1 MNSLK
6 ALIGLARER
15 LTEASR
21 VFPRSR
27 PPATEA
33 ASLSDTQ
40 RTIAVP
46 AEAGENERGAAE
58 DGHKAAWFRRKDR
71 DNEEDLARL
80 GGAARHQGD
89 VEREGMQK
97 SVADADRRLR
107 AVLGR
112 TGAGRP
118 R

>member
-71 DNEEDLARL
+71 DNDNTVHFTIHFTIRMAATKSIRMIGCGAR
-80 GGAARHQGD
+80 
-89 VEREGMQK
+89 
-97 SVADADRRLR
+97 
-107 AVLGR
+107 GR
-112 TGAGRP
+112 GL
-118 R
+118 